1 MANDAQPS
9 PPADSEPQGESQGT
23 LGAAAA
29 AGAALPG
36 AIAPRFP
43 KQAIV
48 LVHGMGEQRPM
59 DTIKSFV
66 ETVWQ
71 RDPQA
76 TRNGMPN
83 PAEVWSKPDER
94 SGSLELRRITTRPS
108 TPVPGVFDRGV
119 RSDFYELYWADLTAG
134 SPWEDF
140 LAWLRLLLWR
150 NPLRHVPARV
160 FSAWVALWVIT
171 ILFSVVALWA
181 AIPPKTI
188 VFGIAIPEAGDWR
201 WLVLAVIGAATV
213 GLHKLVQQTF
223 GRVVRYTQARPGNI
237 AARKAVRERGLTLL
251 ESLHDDPDYGRI
263 VLVGHSLGTI
273 LAYELLAFFWARQ
286 SGARRITEG
295 TAEFDALRDLEAAA
309 SWMEANAHDRA
320 ALAAWNDAQRRL
332 RRLLAGRAVP
342 GADEKVPLRR
352 WILSDFVTI
361 GSPLAHAEFLMAADR
376 PDLERRQA
384 EREMPTAPPVRECL
398 DPDDV
403 AAVLAAG
410 GFPVPA
416 DPVKTELF
424 CFPWRNNDKTW
435 ELHHAAVFGVVRWTN
450 IFDPAR
456 LIVQGDLISGPVR
469 GVFGPAIHDIDLAA
483 LRGPARRFSHTKY
496 WDRTADPRQL
506 EALRAALNL
515 LDNPM

>member
-1 MANDAQPS
+1 
-9 PPADSEPQGESQGT
+9 
-23 LGAAAA
+23 
-29 AGAALPG
+29 
-36 AIAPRFP
+36 
-43 KQAIV
+43 
-48 LVHGMGEQRPM
+48 M

-71 RDPQA
+71 RDPQV
-76 TRNGMPN
+76 TQNGMPN

-94 SGSLELRRITTRPS
+94 SGSLELRRITTRQS

-150 NPLRHVPARV
+150 NPSHRVPARV

-171 ILFSVVALWA
+171 ILFSLVALWA
-181 AIPPKTI
+181 AIPPQTT
-188 VFGIAIPEAGDWR
+188 VFNIPIPEAGNSR
-201 WLVLAVIGAATV
+201 WLVLAVIAAATV

-223 GRVVRYTQARPGNI
+223 GRVVRYTQATPGNI

-251 ESLHDDPDYGRI
+251 EALHDDPEYDRI
-263 VLVGHSLGTI
+263 ILVGHSLGTI

-286 SGARRITEG
+286 YGARRVTEG
-295 TAEFDALRDLEAAA
+295 TAEFDALRDLEVAAGRL
-309 SWMEANAHDRA
+309 EANADEPA
-320 ALAAWNDAQRRL
+320 ALATWNDAQHRL
-332 RRLLAGRAVP
+332 RRLLAARALP
-342 GADEKVPLRR
+342 GAGQKEPIRR

-376 PDLERRQA
+376 PDLERRQV

-416 DPVKTELF
+416 DPAKTELF
-424 CFPWRNNDKTW
+424 CFPRRDENKTW

-456 LIVQGDLISGPVR
+456 FIVQGDLISGPVR

-483 LRGPARRFSHTKY
+483 LRGPATWFSHTKY
-496 WDRTADPRQL
+496 WDSAADPRQL